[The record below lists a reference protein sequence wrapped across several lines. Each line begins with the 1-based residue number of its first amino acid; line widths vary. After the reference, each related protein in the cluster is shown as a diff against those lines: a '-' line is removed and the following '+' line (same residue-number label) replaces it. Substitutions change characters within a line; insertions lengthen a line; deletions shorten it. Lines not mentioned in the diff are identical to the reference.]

1 MALPTASFH
10 ILLSLVDGER
20 HGYIIMKDVEAQGF
34 AMGPGT
40 LYTAIGKL
48 LAAGLILETVERSD
62 ESDQRRRYYRLTPA
76 GLKALR
82 TEADRLTKL
91 AQVARRRLRAPM
103 PGRVLR

>member
-1 MALPTASFH
+1 MALPLASFH

-20 HGYIIMKDVEAQGF
+20 HGYVIMKDVEAQGL

-48 LAAGLILETVERSD
+48 LAAGLILETVERDD

-82 TEADRLTKL
+82 AEADRLTKL
-91 AQVARRRLRAPM
+91 AQTVRRRLRTLM
-103 PGRVLR
+103 PARVP